1 MKLFIIGAAAAATL
15 FAALPA
21 SAQVEV
27 RGPGASVVVGE
38 RDHYDRG
45 YHRGWRHHYAEC
57 RVVKVKTRLPNGD
70 VVIRTRRSC

>member
-1 MKLFIIGAAAAATL
+1 MKHLTIGAVAAAAL
-15 FAALPA
+15 FVALPA
-21 SAQVEV
+21 SAEVVV

-57 RVVKVKTRLPNGD
+57 RVVRVKTRLPNGD